1 MDTFLITIIN
11 HISLFEVLFFVLSLV
26 ILMFIYEYL
35 TAPRM
40 LKKSKILPDLP
51 EKESDLTTNL
61 FACFFIIAFAI
72 VAYMLIAGKSN
83 GLLPSVITSM
93 LSFFG
98 LSFAIYIIFN
108 AVKVYKVF
116 QVNIGVAVI
125 LLIYP
130 FLIIIFL
137 IGSYFSIFELFV
149 YASLTNGLLFSEST
163 ISGFTTGTIT
173 LFGALMTGFIA
184 YNSHNQPQETN
195 KKSSTRV

>member
-1 MDTFLITIIN
+1 M
-11 HISLFEVLFFVLSLV
+11 
-26 ILMFIYEYL
+26 
-35 TAPRM
+35 
-40 LKKSKILPDLP
+40 
-51 EKESDLTTNL
+51 
-61 FACFFIIAFAI
+61 
-72 VAYMLIAGKSN
+72 
-83 GLLPSVITSM
+83 
-93 LSFFG
+93 
-98 LSFAIYIIFN
+98 
-108 AVKVYKVF
+108 KVYKVF

-184 YNSHNQPQETN
+184 YNSHNQPQKQI
-195 KKSSTRV
+195 KKAQPEFNLVELFCYI